1 MDKSKKVAREG
12 NYSCLRLVVVKMEN
26 GEEIGILTHLRFYP
40 IFDLLY
46 KQKQQK

>member
-26 GEEIGILTHLRFYP
+26 GEIGILTHLRFYP